1 MSYVI
6 VHSLPFT
13 AVVPFAAA
21 VLSCAVLCCAV
32 LCCAVL
38 CCAVLR
44 CAELCCAVHKTLLCQ
59 AKKGLNLRLIGG
71 LKPFKLCSTLAVCS
85 ALVTKSGTAACTPAG
100 LHLLHVR
107 LLCTYMLIMFHTTAV
122 TQASIGVSKDSC
134 GEAVSLLQEEQ
145 AGEIQAKDSQAAYA
159 V

>member
-38 CCAVLR
+38 CCAVL
-44 CAELCCAVHKTLLCQ
+44 CCALLCQ
-59 AKKGLNLRLIGG
+59 AKKGLNLRLIGA

-107 LLCTYMLIMFHTTAV
+107 LLCSHMLSMFHTRSV
-122 TQASIGVSKDSC
+122 TQASIGVNKDSY

-145 AGEIQAKDSQAAYA
+145 ASEVQAKDSQAAYA